1 LSSYASPP
9 FMRYENIINGIL
21 VNSHSLRRSFKTRVL
36 IFSLLRIDMV
46 SMDKRRDGPTDNISR
61 RDFLGTMVAGAV
73 GIGSGTTMAETM
85 TQRPIPRI
93 GESLPVIGLGTWQT
107 FDVGPTAAE
116 REPLR
121 DVLGDFVK
129 LGGSVVDSSPMYGW
143 SEAVVGDLAGE
154 LNAHKKL
161 FLATKVW
168 TSGKEAGIRQ
178 MEESL
183 EKLRAS
189 RIDLMQVHNLVDYR
203 THLATLRRW
212 KEQGKVRYIG
222 VTHYTE
228 SAYDDVAKVIQS
240 EELDFVQINYSVAE
254 RSAERRLLPLAAERG
269 LAVLVNRP
277 FAAGGLFRKVSSHP
291 LPAWAA
297 EIDCTS
303 WAQLFL
309 KFVISHPAVTCA
321 IPATSKIQHLRD
333 NMQAGVGRLPDGKMR
348 EHIALTVA
356 NI

>member
-1 LSSYASPP
+1 
-9 FMRYENIINGIL
+9 
-21 VNSHSLRRSFKTRVL
+21 
-36 IFSLLRIDMV
+36 
-46 SMDKRRDGPTDNISR
+46 
-61 RDFLGTMVAGAV
+61 
-73 GIGSGTTMAETM
+73 MAAPM
-85 TQRPIPRI
+85 TQRPIPRT

-107 FDVGPTAAE
+107 FDVEPTGAE

-121 DVLGDFVK
+121 HVLGDFIK
-129 LGGSVVDSSPMYGW
+129 LGGSVVDSSPMYGR
-143 SEAVVGDLAGE
+143 SEYVVGDLAAE

-168 TSGKEAGIRQ
+168 TSGREEGIRQ
-178 MEESL
+178 MEQSL
-183 EKLRAS
+183 ARLRAS

-203 THLATLRRW
+203 THLATLRKW
-212 KEQGKVRYIG
+212 KEQGKVRYVG

-228 SAYDDVAKVIQS
+228 SAYDDLAKVIQAES
-240 EELDFVQINYSVAE
+240 LDFVQLNYSVAE
-254 RSAERRLLPLAAERG
+254 RAAERRLLPLAAERG

-277 FAAGGLFRKVSSHP
+277 FAAGGLFRRVSSHP

-321 IPATSKIQHLRD
+321 IPATSKVQHLRD
-333 NMQAGVGRLPDGKMR
+333 NMRAGLGRFPDAKMR
-348 EHIALTVA
+348 ERIARSIA